1 MKKHQKTIPVFI
13 LTLKN
18 SSREINLKKRLD
30 LLKIDY
36 KIFYAISGK
45 EKKNFKILDRLY
57 DSTKA
62 KQIIGRD
69 MTYTEIS
76 NAEGHLR
83 IYKYIIKKKISNAVI
98 MEDDCWP
105 SKILSEWLKL
115 SFFFSAQNY
124 DIIQIYHS
132 FGLIYK
138 KPVKKISESF
148 LIYKACYGLPFTTC
162 YQISLK
168 ACNYII
174 RNNKKITQFVDWP
187 IYFHKRKIKQ
197 FAVLPYVASLQY
209 NHFNTSYQ
217 GNLWKKFHII
227 QDLKKIIPFYNF
239 ITALYFLSHIPF
251 FFRLHKNYS
260 YYKEKYLLRKIFY
273 LKNLFFNNYIDLAHI
288 FKNKNF
294 YPSDLKKNLAKL
306 KVF

>member
-1 MKKHQKTIPVFI
+1 MRKNYKTIPVFV
-13 LTLKN
+13 LTLKD
-18 SSREINLKKRLD
+18 SLREKILRKRLN
-30 LLKIDY
+30 LLDVNY
-36 KIFYAISGK
+36 KIFYAINGK
-45 EKKNFKILDRLY
+45 EKKNFKILNRFY
-57 DSTKA
+57 DSVKSRQT
-62 KQIIGRD
+62 IGRD
-69 MTYTEIS
+69 MTFTEIS

-105 SKILSEWLKL
+105 SKILSQWLEL
-115 SFFFSAQNY
+115 GFFFSKQSY

-138 KPVKKISESF
+138 RPVKIISKIFSIHRCCF
-148 LIYKACYGLPFTTC
+148 TLPYTTC

-174 RNNKKITQFVDWP
+174 KNNRKITQLVDWP
-187 IYFHKRKIKQ
+187 IYFHKGKIKQ
-197 FAVLPYVASLQY
+197 FAVLPYLVSLQY
-209 NHFNTSYQ
+209 NHFSTSYQ
-217 GNLWKKFHII
+217 GNLWKKFHIL
-227 QDLKKIIPFYNF
+227 QNLKKIVPFYNF

-260 YYKEKYLLRKIFY
+260 YYKEKYLLRKIYY
-273 LKNLFFNNYIDLAHI
+273 LKNLFFNNYIDLSNT
-288 FKNKNF
+288 FKNNHF

-306 KVF
+306 RVF